1 MINSSGLPYREY
13 SEAVAVAKET
23 NEQVLELR
31 VFLVLHRSRKKRKGG
46 GGGGGGWG

>member
-1 MINSSGLPYREY
+1 MINSSGLPYWEY

-31 VFLVLHRSRKKRKGG
+31 MRSWYYTGADTEKKGRGRGG
-46 GGGGGGWG
+46 

>member
-13 SEAVAVAKET
+13 SEAVAAA

-31 VFLVLHRSRKKRKGG
+31 MCSCYYTGADPEKKGRGG
-46 GGGGGGWG
+46 GGGGG